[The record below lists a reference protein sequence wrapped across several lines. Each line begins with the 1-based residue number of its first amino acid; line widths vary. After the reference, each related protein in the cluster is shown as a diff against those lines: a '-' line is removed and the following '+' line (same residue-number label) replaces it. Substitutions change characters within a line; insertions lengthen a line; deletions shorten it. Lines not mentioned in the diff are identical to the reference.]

1 MTTAAQEAFLREFH
15 ADYPA
20 VTSSTLGRG
29 RTADGRSSY
38 EILRDRVAGSVRV
51 LDLGCGDGFL
61 LDLLVRDGRELAGV
75 DLSAADLALAR
86 QRSSLAGVPLLEG
99 RAQEL
104 PFDAGSFDACVSHMA
119 FMLMADI
126 DEVAAEVARVL
137 SPGGFLACVLG
148 GGPLGGE
155 AYGVFRDLA
164 RRHLGAVPETQ
175 RIPKLGDRRTRNREG
190 LDEIL
195 SPTGF
200 APVEWE
206 SVELDFGGP
215 LDEVWS
221 LVSATYDLGPIDC
234 RILASLRED
243 FFAEAGKIA
252 SADGIVPCGM
262 TLNFAT
268 ARLSR
273 G

>member
-29 RTADGRSSY
+29 RAVDGRSSY
-38 EILRDRVAGSVRV
+38 EILRDRVAGSARV

-75 DLSAADLALAR
+75 DLSAADLELAR
-86 QRSSLAGVPLLEG
+86 QRPSSAGVTLLEG

-104 PFDAGSFDACVSHMA
+104 PFDDGSFDACVSHMA

-126 DEVAAEVARVL
+126 GQVAAEVARVL
-137 SPGGFLACVLG
+137 TPGGVLACVLG

-155 AYGVFRDLA
+155 AYAVFRDLA
-164 RRHLGAVPETQ
+164 RRHLGAIPGDQ

-195 SPTGF
+195 SPAGF

-206 SVELDFGGP
+206 SVGIDFGGS
-215 LDEVWS
+215 LDQVWS
-221 LVSATYDLGPIDC
+221 IVSATYDLGPLDR
-234 RILASLRED
+234 RILESLRTD
-243 FFAEAGKIA
+243 FFGEAGKMA
-252 SADGIVPCGM
+252 DADGIVPCGM
-262 TLNFAT
+262 TLNLAT
-268 ARLSR
+268 ARL
-273 G
+273 